1 MDNDFNTFA
10 HPCGVIGVLA
20 DVAID
25 TWSKAKVDVTI
36 DVVSDSVVEVL
47 ADVNAKVLEA
57 ALTFMP
63 AP

>member
-1 MDNDFNTFA
+1 MDNDFNTSA

-25 TWSKAKVDVTI
+25 TLSTVKVDVTI
-36 DVVSDSVVEVL
+36 DVVSDSGVEVL
-47 ADVNAKVLEA
+47 AGVNAKVLEA